1 LNEFGLEFISPE
13 TQIAHPFD
21 DGSAAFVNSSLTETA
36 HQFGADEEVYHHLVG
51 SVVKKW
57 PLIGNDLLGPLQ
69 ITPHLLDIARF
80 GLHAL
85 LPVSVLAGRFQNLK
99 TRSLL
104 AGVATHNFQPLQN
117 LATSAIPLVML
128 ANAHIKG
135 WPIVKGGAARLAEAL
150 GNYFLRIGG
159 QIETG
164 IVVSDLA
171 LLPSAKAILLD
182 LTPAQILSLK
192 NGAFSAFYRWQL
204 KRYQYGP
211 AVFKIDWAL
220 EKPIPFTAP
229 ECRHAGTVHLGNT
242 YDEIAAGEKRI
253 AAGKEND
260 KPFVLLSQPTLFD
273 PSRSPDGKHTA
284 YAYCHVPNGSVR
296 NMASRIESQVERFAP
311 GFKKLIIGTHA
322 MNTADLQKFNP
333 NLVGGDINSG
343 RISIDQLFTRPAFR
357 FPPYRTS
364 VKGWYICSAATPP
377 GGGVHGMCGY
387 HAARTALRE
396 VFGVETSKT

>member
-1 LNEFGLEFISPE
+1 
-13 TQIAHPFD
+13 
-21 DGSAAFVNSSLTETA
+21 
-36 HQFGADEEVYHHLVG
+36 
-51 SVVKKW
+51 
-57 PLIGNDLLGPLQ
+57 
-69 ITPHLLDIARF
+69 
-80 GLHAL
+80 
-85 LPVSVLAGRFQNLK
+85 
-99 TRSLL
+99 
-104 AGVATHNFQPLQN
+104 
-117 LATSAIPLVML
+117 ML

-229 ECRHAGTVHLGNT
+229 ECCHAGTVHLGNT
-242 YDEIAAGEKRI
+242 YDEIAAGEKQI

-333 NLVGGDINSG
+333 NLVAGDINSG